1 MKERSPK
8 NSARPI
14 SRSRWLAYAAAV
26 SATAFGTA
34 AAEAEIH
41 YSGVVDKKL
50 VNPHGGT
57 SARFRLSNGAYIS
70 LYNVSYGR
78 RGYNYAGFR
87 IRGSAVSHGFR
98 ASVGPPYFG
107 VGASRLHSGE
117 LVSQGIF
124 RATYPSSTVG
134 NIRSFYGG
142 GNWDAGGRG
151 FIGFKFNTGAGTQYG
166 WARIKISPANFVKM
180 IVVDYAWGDPGDT
193 IKTGQT
199 GSETNESTAI
209 PASGSLGL
217 LALGGAGLMAWRNR
231 RDGNP
236 SRR

>member
-1 MKERSPK
+1 MPAGNIFESASQAPTPDSLAFAVRQTTNHVHCWILKWIRVENSRLRALFLVNLSGMKERSPK
-8 NSARPI
+8 NSVRPI
-14 SRSRWLAYAAAV
+14 SKSRWLAYAAAV

-70 LYNVSYGR
+70 LYNISYGR

-87 IRGSAVSHGFR
+87 LRGAAVSHGFR
-98 ASVGPPYFG
+98 ASAGPPYFG

-117 LVSQGIF
+117 PVSQGIF

-151 FIGFKFNTGAGTQYG
+151 FIGFKFNTGAGPQYG
-166 WARIKISPANFVKM
+166 WVRIKISPPNFV
-180 IVVDYAWGDPGDT
+180 
-193 IKTGQT
+193 
-199 GSETNESTAI
+199 
-209 PASGSLGL
+209 
-217 LALGGAGLMAWRNR
+217 
-231 RDGNP
+231 
-236 SRR
+236 

>member
-1 MKERSPK
+1 MPAGNSKSIPGPDAQSTRLCRTANHESRALLDFELATYGLEILDFVALPRGSASFWMK
-8 NSARPI
+8 SAHLTASDPI
-14 SRSRWLAYAAAV
+14 RISLLAYAAAV

-70 LYNVSYGR
+70 LYNISYGR
-78 RGYNYAGFR
+78 RGYNYVGFR
-87 IRGSAVSHGFR
+87 LRGAAVSHGFR
-98 ASVGPPYFG
+98 ASAGPPYFG

-117 LVSQGIF
+117 PVSQGIF

-151 FIGFKFNTGAGTQYG
+151 FIGFKFNTGAGPQYG
-166 WARIKISPANFVKM
+166 WV
-180 IVVDYAWGDPGDT
+180 
-193 IKTGQT
+193 
-199 GSETNESTAI
+199 ECI
-209 PASGSLGL
+209 PA
-217 LALGGAGLMAWRNR
+217 R
-231 RDGNP
+231 RRWIPCRPTN
-236 SRR
+236 